1 MRSALTAPR
10 RLPALSLA
18 VVVALL
24 TGCSGAVAIP
34 EPTPDEADRSTCTAL
49 VAALPDEVEGGLRR
63 PAEPGLLTAAWGDPP
78 ITLRCGVAAPP
89 GLTPSS
95 ECLEINGVGWFSEDA
110 EGGVLFTT
118 VGRAAFV
125 EVAVPDGYTPAV
137 NPLVDLAAA
146 VEAHDPVEQPCR

>member
-1 MRSALTAPR
+1 VRSVLTPR
-10 RLPALSLA
+10 RPLGALALA

-24 TGCSGAVAIP
+24 TGCSAAVAVP
-34 EPTPDEADRSTCTAL
+34 EPTPDEADRRTCTAL
-49 VAALPDEVEGGLRR
+49 VTALPDEVEGGLRR
-63 PAEPGLLTAAWGDPP
+63 TAEPGVLTAAWGDPP

-95 ECLEINGVGWFSEDA
+95 ECLEINGVGWFSEDV

-118 VGRAAFV
+118 IGRAAFV
-125 EVAVPDGYTPAV
+125 EVAVPTGYTPAV